1 MNDKTLRALSV
12 AMFAAALAACG
23 GGSSSSSGGGSSSSS
38 GSSTITIL
46 YSFGGSDGAN
56 PEGTLIQGSDGNFYG
71 TTDAGG
77 SSANCTGGCGTIF
90 EFSPSSG
97 TETVLYSFGKSGDGT
112 SPTGLIL
119 GSDGNFYGTT
129 VYGGSSA
136 NCTSGCGTIF
146 EFSPSS
152 GTETVLYSF
161 TGSNGAN
168 PQGGLVQGGDGN
180 LYGTTVYGGTSEN
193 CASGCGT
200 VFGFSPMTDTVTVL
214 YSFTGGSDGTFYG
227 TTNGG
232 GGTTC
237 SYGCGTIFEFSPMT
251 DTVTVLYSFAGVTSD
266 GSQPFGPIQVS
277 DGNLYGT
284 TLGGGASGNCAGG
297 CGTIF
302 EFLPGSGTETVL
314 YSFGKSGDGVSPNG
328 LILGSDG
335 NFYGTTLYGGTFR
348 GCTYKC
354 GTIFGF
360 APSSGAE
367 TILHDFGSFSGDG
380 KTPFAGSL
388 ILGSDGNLYGTTF
401 YGGTDNDGT
410 FFKVAP

>member
-136 NCTSGCGTIF
+136 NCTSGCGPIF

-168 PQGGLVQGGDGN
+168 PQWGLVQ
-180 LYGTTVYGGTSEN
+180 
-193 CASGCGT
+193 
-200 VFGFSPMTDTVTVL
+200 
-214 YSFTGGSDGTFYG
+214 
-227 TTNGG
+227 
-232 GGTTC
+232 
-237 SYGCGTIFEFSPMT
+237 
-251 DTVTVLYSFAGVTSD
+251 
-266 GSQPFGPIQVS
+266 
-277 DGNLYGT
+277 
-284 TLGGGASGNCAGG
+284 
-297 CGTIF
+297 
-302 EFLPGSGTETVL
+302 
-314 YSFGKSGDGVSPNG
+314 
-328 LILGSDG
+328 GSDG
-335 NFYGTTLYGGTFR
+335 NFYGTTVYGGSSAN
-348 GCTYKC
+348 CT
-354 GTIFGF
+354 
-360 APSSGAE
+360 S
-367 TILHDFGSFSGDG
+367 
-380 KTPFAGSL
+380 
-388 ILGSDGNLYGTTF
+388 
-401 YGGTDNDGT
+401 
-410 FFKVAP
+410 